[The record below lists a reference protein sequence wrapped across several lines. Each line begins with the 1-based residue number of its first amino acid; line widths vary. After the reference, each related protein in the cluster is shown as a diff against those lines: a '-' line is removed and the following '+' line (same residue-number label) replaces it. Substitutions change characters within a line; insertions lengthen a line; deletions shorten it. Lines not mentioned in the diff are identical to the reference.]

1 MDRARFSQDFSS
13 IFPEA
18 SNAVRLL
25 FLLSLLKNIGPTK
38 NTSKVV
44 LTAAKSSSKTNKL
57 VCMYVFMCVCMYV
70 CMYVNLYLNTGN
82 HQ

>member
-13 IFPEA
+13 IFPDA

-25 FLLSLLKNIGPTK
+25 FLGHFLEKNRVGPTK

-57 VCMYVFMCVCMYV
+57 VVTNSFV
-70 CMYVNLYLNTGN
+70 LP
-82 HQ
+82 